1 MNDMNKLPKLTL
13 SIKRPVIDPSL
24 KSKVVVV
31 NKIDKEIE
39 SNVVF
44 NSVLKA
50 KVVVSEQSIV
60 KPKQSNK
67 NVDMRVSQTSKKVEK
82 VEKVESDKF
91 TYKLYWKIL
100 NHLHKKHPEC
110 FSVPAAPLAIGIHKE
125 LINENILT
133 DLNINKRK
141 LKLFFYYYTTKPEYI
156 EAVVNG
162 VERVGLK

>member
-13 SIKRPVIDPSL
+13 SIKRSVIDPSL

-67 NVDMRVSQTSKKVEK
+67 KVVEVVKVET
-82 VEKVESDKF
+82 DKF
-91 TYKLYWKIL
+91 TYKLYWKVL
-100 NHLHKKHPEC
+100 EYVRLKYPNC
-110 FSVPAAPLAIGIHKE
+110 FTVPAVPLAIGIHKE
-125 LINENILT
+125 LINLNILI
-133 DLNINKRK
+133 DLNISKK
-141 LKLFFYYYTTKPEYI
+141 QLDSFFHFYCNTPEYV
-156 EAVVNG
+156 EAVNNG
-162 VERVGLK
+162 VERIGLE